1 MMREL
6 TVDEQLTK
14 RREAKLAEVPARARG
29 MYRQAWA
36 RTSRRAA
43 IRAHCLE
50 CMGYLAP
57 EVRVCTSHGCALFEY
72 RTGRAADG

>member
-6 TVDEQLTK
+6 TADEQLTK
-14 RREAKLAEVPARARG
+14 RREAKLGEVPARARG

-50 CMGYLAP
+50 CMGYTWGEVDQCSAP
-57 EVRVCTSHGCALFEY
+57 GCALYEY
-72 RTGRAADG
+72 RSRPSTRP